1 MEFEYELV
9 NSLKKNMLNL
19 KETSSQ
25 KKSNDNFKFF
35 NDKPH
40 TLSDEKFNYNNPTC
54 RIISSLFTKDYRETL
69 LESFDKIYSSNKKE
83 KNNKKEANVI
93 NNDINNNN
101 DNKIIKLNPINDTH
115 LINYNIYNVKKNSI
129 FHIKIYDKYIK
140 YFPIFTSLTDYEKYI
155 SYNPL
160 IESNQNFVI
169 ISNKFIHKN
178 FDLKNYEITLEKF
191 QNIKDK
197 YIKNDYTKK
206 NITFFSEI
214 FKYLFEEIKINIG
227 SIMAKNQCDE
237 ILKICAKL
245 INDINEIVEEILGLN
260 QEKQKETNNDS
271 IRSMN
276 NKESIIKEE
285 KIKVD
290 KINDKIINNYND
302 KFCIFNNN
310 IIRKKFIL
318 NSINSKSID
327 YNFLEKEKVK
337 ENEESKII
345 ELSEDKEKI

>member
-1 MEFEYELV
+1 MEFEYELI
-9 NSLKKNMLNL
+9 NSLKSNMLNL
-19 KETSSQ
+19 KDASSQ

-40 TLSDEKFNYNNPTC
+40 ISGDEKFNYNNPSC

-69 LESFDKIYSSNKKE
+69 LESLDKVNKNLLTNSNKKD
-83 KNNKKEANVI
+83 KNNEN
-93 NNDINNNN
+93 INNNN
-101 DNKIIKLNPINDTH
+101 CDNKLKKLNPINDTY

-129 FHIKIYDKYIK
+129 FHIQIFDKYIK
-140 YFPIFTSLTDYEKYI
+140 YFPIFTTLTDYEKYI
-155 SYNPL
+155 IYNPV
-160 IESNQNFVI
+160 IENNPNFTI
-169 ISNKFIHKN
+169 ISNNFIHHN

-191 QNIKDK
+191 QNIKDR
-197 YIKNDYTKK
+197 YIKHDYTKK
-206 NITFFSEI
+206 NITFFWEI

-227 SIMAKNQCDE
+227 CIMAKNQCDE
-237 ILKICAKL
+237 ILKICAQL

-260 QEKQKETNNDS
+260 QEHNKEINDNS
-271 IRSMN
+271 ANSQID

-285 KIKVD
+285 KIKND
-290 KINDKIINNYND
+290 KINDNRINNHSD

-327 YNFLEKEKVK
+327 YNFLENDKVK
-337 ENEESKII
+337 ENEENKIL
-345 ELSEDKEKI
+345 ELSENKVKI

>member
-1 MEFEYELV
+1 MEFEYDLI
-9 NSLKKNMLNL
+9 NSLKKDMLNS
-19 KETSSQ
+19 KNTSSQ

-35 NDKPH
+35 SDKPH
-40 TLSDEKFNYNNPTC
+40 VLCDEKFNLNNPSC

-69 LESFDKIYSSNKKE
+69 LDSFDKIYSSNKRD
-83 KNNKKEANVI
+83 KNNKKEENVI
-93 NNDINNNN
+93 KLGNINDINN
-101 DNKIIKLNPINDTH
+101 KIKKLNPINDTH
-115 LINYNIYNVKKNSI
+115 LINSNIYNVKKNSI
-129 FHIKIYDKYIK
+129 FHIRIFDKYIK
-140 YFPIFTSLTDYEKYI
+140 YFPIFTKLTDYEKYI
-155 SYNPL
+155 CYNPL
-160 IESNQNFVI
+160 IEKNPNFVI
-169 ISNKFIHKN
+169 ISNKFIHQN
-178 FDLKNYEITLEKF
+178 FDLKNYEITLDKF

-197 YIKNDYTKK
+197 YIKNDYTKN

-260 QEKQKETNNDS
+260 QEKQKEINNDS
-271 IRSMN
+271 ISSMN

-318 NSINSKSID
+318 NSINSKSMD
-327 YNFLEKEKVK
+327 YNFLENKTVK
-337 ENEESKII
+337 ENEESKIL
-345 ELSEDKEKI
+345 ELSEDKVKI

>member
-9 NSLKKNMLNL
+9 NSLKKNMFNL

-40 TLSDEKFNYNNPTC
+40 TLSDEKFNYNNPSC

-83 KNNKKEANVI
+83 KNNKKEVNVT

-160 IESNQNFVI
+160 IESNQNF
-169 ISNKFIHKN
+169 
-178 FDLKNYEITLEKF
+178 LEKF

-237 ILKICAKL
+237 ILKICSKL

-271 IRSMN
+271 ISYMN